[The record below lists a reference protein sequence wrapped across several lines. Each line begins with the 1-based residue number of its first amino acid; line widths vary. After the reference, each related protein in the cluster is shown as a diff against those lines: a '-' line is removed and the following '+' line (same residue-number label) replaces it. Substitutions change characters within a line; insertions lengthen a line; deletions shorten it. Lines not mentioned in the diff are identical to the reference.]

1 MKIIIFLLCTLA
13 AIKILAFYLTLK
25 VRTQPKR
32 NLYAEDIIVPGY
44 IYDPE
49 IYKEKPPK
57 MKKRSYSIPV
67 GLLYGYLTTPSKR
80 VLQEEKVLKEKEK
93 EEKIQ
98 QQIDLLYEMGQRKLK
113 INFKERD
120 PGINENAEKV
130 SKLFASSM
138 KDKRLSRKHILVI
151 RNYLYNNVREYEKKR
166 FNNDAHAIYC
176 MLQADD
182 LQMMQLEELE
192 MFLKSIIG

>member
-13 AIKILAFYLTLK
+13 AIKILAFYLTVK
-25 VRTQPKR
+25 VREQPRK
-32 NLYAEDIIVPGY
+32 NLYAEDIISPGY

-49 IYKEKPPK
+49 IYKKKPPK

-67 GLLYGYLTTPSKR
+67 GLLYGYFTTQSKKI
-80 VLQEEKVLKEKEK
+80 LQEEKKLREKEK

-98 QQIDLLYEMGQRKLK
+98 QQIDLLYEIGQSKLK
-113 INFKERD
+113 IKFKERD
-120 PGINENAEKV
+120 PGISEYADKV
-130 SKLFASSM
+130 SKLFATSM
-138 KDKRLSRKHILVI
+138 KDKKLSRKHILAI

-176 MLQADD
+176 MLKADD